1 MEAENSLTAPR
12 WPGSISSRGCPS
24 QQSLE
29 FHSQRRWAGPK
40 PETGQGWA
48 LLEANQLLHPPQ
60 EQHGAGMYLGLG
72 AWLCALGRPPN
83 FSKPCFST
91 YKTATAISVGELSE
105 PDSGPGAQCPVCW
118 ALMPCTWL
126 GTRGSGCEGEVGC
139 GMCAPSWAAAFPICL
154 SLGRTWV

>member
-1 MEAENSLTAPR
+1 MANKSTHGTCLLCRRCGTTEGRIEHTAPFLRPLPAQAQVEAENSLTAQW

-72 AWLCALGRPPN
+72 VWLCALGRPPN
-83 FSKPCFST
+83 FSKPCFPT

-118 ALMPCTWL
+118 A
-126 GTRGSGCEGEVGC
+126 
-139 GMCAPSWAAAFPICL
+139 
-154 SLGRTWV
+154 

>member
-1 MEAENSLTAPR
+1 MEAENR
-12 WPGSISSRGCPS
+12 CEVRISSQHSDAQAASPPEVAPAS
-24 QQSLE
+24 SLE

-72 AWLCALGRPPN
+72 VWLCALGRPPN
-83 FSKPCFST
+83 FSKPCFPT

-105 PDSGPGAQCPVCW
+105 PDSGPGAQCLVCW
-118 ALMPCTWL
+118 
-126 GTRGSGCEGEVGC
+126 V
-139 GMCAPSWAAAFPICL
+139 
-154 SLGRTWV
+154 